1 MKICPESI
9 RTFSL
14 LAPGLDPKLGTRS
27 GATRRTQQ
35 RFFKFFIFG
44 VDCRLRL
51 TYNIEALKRGDTSK
65 HGCLAQLGEH
75 LFDVQ
80 EVTGS
85 IPVAPTMLEK
95 FRVKRGFSFFD

>member
-1 MKICPESI
+1 M
-9 RTFSL
+9 
-14 LAPGLDPKLGTRS
+14 PKRLGK
-27 GATRRTQQ
+27 
-35 RFFKFFIFG
+35 RFFKIFIFG
-44 VDCRLRL
+44 VDCRSDL

-95 FRVKRGFSFFD
+95 FRVQRGFSLLNEVEGSSQEKT